1 MKISVK
7 QAGFSLVEIL
17 LVLGIIALLA
27 ISAFVIYP
35 QVRDA
40 SNANREAQNLTTII
54 SGIRNLFGNT
64 STYQGLTTS
73 LVNQA
78 GIFPKTM
85 NSGILTTTQP
95 IEHTGRGLVEI
106 SSWDADMRRFSIMY
120 RDVPSQLCV
129 KLAQNY
135 GKDVDEV
142 IVDGVTVKMAGSLGS
157 NPVLTMTQC
166 NSLDKVDINFIQ
178 K

>member
-1 MKISVK
+1 MSIGIE
-7 QAGFSLVEIL
+7 QRGFSLVEIL
-17 LVLGIIALLA
+17 LVLGLIALLA
-27 ISAFVIYP
+27 IAAFVIYP
-35 QVRDA
+35 QVKDA

-54 SGIRNLFGNT
+54 SGIRNLYGNT
-64 STYQGLTTS
+64 STYTGLTTG

-85 NSGILTTTQP
+85 NSGVLAVTQP
-95 IEHTGRGLVEI
+95 IEHTGRGLVEV
-106 SSWDADMRRFSIMY
+106 SAWDVDQRRFSIVY

-142 IVDGVTVKMAGSLGS
+142 LVANEVVKSAGSLGS
-157 NPVLTMTQC
+157 NPVLTMEQC
-166 NSLDKVDINFIQ
+166 NSSDRVDINFIQ